1 MIQTGLYVRG
11 SDPLVDEAIT
21 YWSKLDAFFT
31 RSGFE
36 STNDSFIEFANLMGQ
51 ADPNHLPE
59 EPILGGKPKDYPTGS
74 LAEPAL
80 PEHALDVK
88 INTDP
93 AE

>member
-1 MIQTGLYVRG
+1 
-11 SDPLVDEAIT
+11 
-21 YWSKLDAFFT
+21 
-31 RSGFE
+31 
-36 STNDSFIEFANLMGQ
+36 MGQ